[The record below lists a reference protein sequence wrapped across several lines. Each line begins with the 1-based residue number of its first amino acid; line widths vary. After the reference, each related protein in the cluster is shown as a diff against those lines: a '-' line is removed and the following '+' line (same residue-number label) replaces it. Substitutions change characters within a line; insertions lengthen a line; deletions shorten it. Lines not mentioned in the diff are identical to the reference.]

1 MVRLAG
7 LLLLL
12 AAPAF
17 CQVKVIVKLDRPE
30 YLVGEPI
37 FLLVD
42 ATNIGTEAIGYSSC
56 DGHANLTVPGGD
68 QKKAPQ
74 LRGCGAGGSGSGSG
88 CGIDHPPTMKPG
100 QTVSFR
106 YLLKGYRLQSG
117 DYILRATGKA
127 GVRWFFGWGRNASSD
142 GAHKTGDPVEGA
154 MFDVSL
160 RLNIREGSEQL
171 LRQRYAR
178 YVEEAAIGSA
188 ITERSLQAREAIA
201 EMAPPFLEKTIREF
215 ASQPESASLAVEGL
229 GQIATPESRA
239 DLKQLFGKTTD
250 SGLRGLIVEK
260 LAAIA
265 TTDELTFFSS
275 LLGKAS
281 GDVDSKVQ
289 VFGILGI
296 GRLGGE
302 AAVQIL
308 GSAPTNP
315 TKEVRQAVA
324 MALGNTRFSAAVPLL
339 IAMYSDEPVRNDVCW
354 ALATLTHYKWCDG
367 GGTELETQN
376 KWRSWWRTN
385 GSRIRLYGMDECP
398 APELLQP
405 LDSAF

>member
-1 MVRLAG
+1 VVRLAG

-12 AAPAF
+12 AAAAF
-17 CQVKVIVKLDRPE
+17 CQVKVTVKLDRPE

-37 FLLVD
+37 FVLVD
-42 ATNIGTEAIGYSSC
+42 ATNIGTEAIGYSAC
-56 DGHANLTVPGGD
+56 DGHANLTVPGGE
-68 QKKAPQ
+68 QKKTPQ
-74 LRGCGAGGSGSGSG
+74 LRGCGAGASASGSG
-88 CGIDHPPTMKPG
+88 CGVDHPPTMKPG

-106 YLLKGYRLQSG
+106 YLLEGYRLQRG

-127 GVRWFFGWGRNASSD
+127 GVRWFFGYGRNVSA
-142 GAHKTGDPVEGA
+142 GTARKTGDPVEGA

-160 RLNIREGSEQL
+160 GLNIREGTEQI

-178 YVEEAAIGSA
+178 YIEEAASGSVV
-188 ITERSLQAREAIA
+188 TERSFQAREAIA
-201 EMAPPFLEKTIREF
+201 EMAPPFLEKTILEF
-215 ASQPESASLAVEGL
+215 ANRPESASLAVEGL
-229 GQIATPESRA
+229 GQIPTPESRA
-239 DLKQLFGKTTD
+239 DLKQLFDRTTD

-260 LAAIA
+260 LAVMG

-275 LLGKAS
+275 LLGSAS
-281 GDVDSKVQ
+281 GDFDGKVQ

-302 AAVQIL
+302 AAVKIL
-308 GSAPTNP
+308 GSTSPSPNQ
-315 TKEVRQAVA
+315 EVRQALA
-324 MALGNTRFSAAVPLL
+324 MALGNTRSSAAVPLL
-339 IAMYSDEPVRNDVCW
+339 IAIYSDESVRNEVCW
-354 ALATLTHYKWCDG
+354 ALATLTHYQWCDG
-367 GGTELETQN
+367 GGTVLDLQN

-398 APELLQP
+398 APGSLRQ